1 MAMNNPR
8 SIKMK
13 RRSIF
18 GITLSA
24 ISVATF
30 SLMPGL
36 AQEAGKDGA
45 KGLYFEQLQKP
56 EHTLNT
62 GLRYWIELKRKDK
75 TIQVSNKE
83 LFYSGDRIR
92 FHVRPNIDGYA
103 YILLRSGSRG
113 EQNVLFPDTRTGE
126 DNHVVHG
133 RDYELPADG
142 YLTFDQNPGTEKLT
156 LLLSRKPI
164 DAQAFLSK
172 PNVDPT
178 MIASSDTGSKDLIP
192 AKVLIVYA
200 PPSERS
206 VVSSD
211 TSSSSKDQVSETV
224 SVQHKS
230 APGRA
235 PKKPRTVSAAHES
248 SAPAVHKEH
257 ASEQGVVTVVK
268 TDPKGVLFIDIALNH
283 Q

>member
-1 MAMNNPR
+1 
-8 SIKMK
+8 MK
-13 RRSIF
+13 RRSTF
-18 GITLSA
+18 GITVAA

-30 SLMPGL
+30 SLLPTI
-36 AQEAGKDGA
+36 AQEAAQDGA

-75 TIQVSNKE
+75 TTQVSNKE
-83 LFYSGDRIR
+83 SFYSGDRIR

-126 DNHVVHG
+126 DNQVVHG

-142 YLTFDQNPGTEKLT
+142 FLTFDQNPGTEKLT

-172 PNVDPT
+172 PNADPT
-178 MIASSDTGSKDLIP
+178 MIASSDSGSKDLIP
-192 AKVLIVYA
+192 AKVLVVYA
-200 PPSERS
+200 PPAERS
-206 VVSSD
+206 GVPSQ
-211 TSSSSKDQVSETV
+211 TSSPPKELVAESVP
-224 SVQHKS
+224 VQHKS
-230 APGRA
+230 APVKS
-235 PKKPRTVSAAHES
+235 KKPRIASATHEHGTP
-248 SAPAVHKEH
+248 SAPREH
-257 ASEQGVVTVVK
+257 PNEQGVVTVVK
-268 TDPKGVLFIDIALNH
+268 TDPKGVLFVDIALNH